1 MGTGLSDS
9 GNAGRIP
16 RASLIPRYRLRL
28 AHARRLG
35 LATSPDSTSI
45 WPYVPKS
52 SLGCAVFDSVIATW
66 FLLDAP
72 SFCRGT
78 AATISS
84 KRGSHAEELSISS

>member
-35 LATSPDSTSI
+35 LATSPDSTSH
-45 WPYVPKS
+45 
-52 SLGCAVFDSVIATW
+52 LALCAEVFAGM
-66 FLLDAP
+66 
-72 SFCRGT
+72 RG
-78 AATISS
+78 
-84 KRGSHAEELSISS
+84 L